1 MARTK
6 SPVMRREPSDIH
18 SQSNGK
24 IHQNGYISEKVEEV
38 KSAVAS
44 TEAGQKALEIAQEP
58 GVMQM
63 AIAVAGIYGALYVS
77 ETIADGVLTGLLT
90 MTA

>member
-24 IHQNGYISEKVEEV
+24 IHQNGYVNEKLQEV

-44 TEAGQKALEIAQEP
+44 TEAGQKAIEIAKEP
-58 GVMQM
+58 GMMQM
-63 AIAVAGIYGALYVS
+63 AISVAGIYGTL
-77 ETIADGVLTGLLT
+77 
-90 MTA
+90 